1 MNKKPVLLVVDD
13 EVDITETYAL
23 YFALHG
29 FEVIKANNGFEAVI
43 VVAHRVPDLII
54 SDCMMPTMDG
64 VALSRH
70 LKADPRLLRTPIIL
84 MSGAPER
91 HDLRQGSYDLFLLKP
106 VLLERLLG
114 EIRRLLGAA
123 AP

>member
-1 MNKKPVLLVVDD
+1 VNKKPVLLVVDD

-29 FEVIKANNGFEAVI
+29 FEVIKANNGFEAVT